1 MSTDEARPKARASAG
16 RKRSE
21 ETRQAILDAS
31 LTLVR
36 EHGYASLTTDA
47 IAAKAGAGKQT
58 IYRWWGSK
66 AEVVLE
72 ALGSH
77 ARSTIA
83 LPQTGALES
92 DLAAFLDATFRLLRG
107 PQSSRAILKALMA
120 EAQLDEAFAERFAVF
135 IATRRD
141 ALRSVIVRHVDA
153 PARTIDALVDMTFG
167 AQWYRVLVGHAP
179 VDAAFARELAT
190 RIAAASRA

>member
-1 MSTDEARPKARASAG
+1 MA

-31 LTLVR
+31 LALVR
-36 EHGYASLTTDA
+36 EHGYAALTIEA
-47 IAAKAGAGKQT
+47 IAAEAGAGKQT

-72 ALGSH
+72 ALTSH
-77 ARSTIA
+77 ARSTIP
-83 LPQTGALES
+83 LPETGALEG
-92 DLAAFLDATFRLLRG
+92 DLGAFFDATFRLLRG

-120 EAQLDEAFAERFAVF
+120 EAQLDETFAERFAAF

-141 ALRSVIVRHVDA
+141 ALRTVIERHLDA
-153 PARTIDALVDMTFG
+153 PARTIDALVDMAFG

-190 RIAAASRA
+190 LVAGASRA